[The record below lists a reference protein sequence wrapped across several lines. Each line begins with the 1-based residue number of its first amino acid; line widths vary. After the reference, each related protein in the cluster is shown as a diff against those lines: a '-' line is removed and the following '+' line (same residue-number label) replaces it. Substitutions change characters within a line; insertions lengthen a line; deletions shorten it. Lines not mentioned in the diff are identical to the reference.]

1 MTSKEYFRQAYRLD
15 QRINLNIA
23 ELDELRAMACN
34 ITSSALSE
42 KVARSRDGNAPFVKA
57 IERITKLEQEIDA
70 EVDTFVNLKT
80 EMRGVIESVEDRNEQ
95 LILHYRYILNYT
107 WEKIAE
113 LLGTSARTIH
123 RWHDSA
129 LRNAVIPKSPTKI

>member
-1 MTSKEYFRQAYRLD
+1 MAY
-15 QRINLNIA
+15 
-23 ELDELRAMACN
+23 N

-42 KVARSRDGNAPFVKA
+42 KVARSRERNAPFIKA
-57 IERITKLEQEIDA
+57 IERIEKLEREIDA
-70 EVDTFVNLKT
+70 EVDTFVNLKS
-80 EMRGVIESVEDRNEQ
+80 EMRGVIESVKDHNEQ

-113 LLGTSARTIH
+113 LLGTSVRTIH

-129 LRNAVIPKSPTKI
+129 LRNAVIPERPTII

>member
-70 EVDTFVNLKT
+70 EVDTFVNLK
-80 EMRGVIESVEDRNEQ
+80 EQMRAVIESVSNPNEK
-95 LILHYRYILNYT
+95 LVLHYRYTMNYT
-107 WEKIAE
+107 WERIGEE
-113 LLGTSARTIH
+113 LHSDRTTVY
-123 RWHDSA
+123 RWHNNA
-129 LRNAVIPKSPTKI
+129 LKNVVLPDNPIKI

>member
-15 QRINLNIA
+15 QIINLNIA

-42 KVARSRDGNAPFVKA
+42 KVARSRERNAPFIKA
-57 IERITKLEQEIDA
+57 IERIEKLEREIDA
-70 EVDTFVNLKT
+70 EVDTFVNLKS
-80 EMRGVIESVEDRNEQ
+80 EMRGVIESVKDRNEQ
-95 LILHYRYILNYT
+95 FVLHYRYILNYT

-113 LLGTSARTIH
+113 LLGTSVRTIH

-129 LRNAVIPKSPTKI
+129 LRNAVIPEHPTKI